1 MPESSIE
8 KKAKEVYNG
17 EKTPFVVVKKVRDA
31 ILDGTFQPGD
41 RLPEAELGQRFDVS
55 RSPVREALLALE
67 KEGTVIMTPYRG
79 AIVKP
84 LSAAEASEIAE
95 LRLTLIS
102 LAVKPAYPYLAPADF
117 DLAEKIARRITRTNN
132 AKEYFEDNRRFW
144 SILFEKTH
152 RPILYDVFRQL
163 EDRATRYTPLLIELF
178 PNPAARPRLR
188 ELFIELYREGKIAEA
203 FRAFKKIYLAVAR
216 RVIEHLPTQAPAGSS

>member
-1 MPESSIE
+1 MPESFLE
-8 KKAKEVYNG
+8 NKAKEPYNG
-17 EKTPFVVVKKVRDA
+17 EKTPFVVVKKIRDA

-41 RLPEAELGQRFDVS
+41 RLPEAELGHRFDVS

-67 KEGTVIMTPYRG
+67 KEGTVIIAPYKG

-102 LAVKPAYPYLAPADF
+102 LAVKPAYAYLAPADF
-117 DLAEKIARRITRTNN
+117 DLAEKIAHRITRTNN
-132 AKEYFEDNRRFW
+132 AKEYFEENRRFW
-144 SILFEKTH
+144 SILFEKTR

-163 EDRATRYTPLLIELF
+163 EDRATRYTPLLIAIF

-188 ELFIELYREGKIAEA
+188 EVLIELYREGKIAEA

-216 RVIEHLPTQAPAGSS
+216 RVVDHLGNQA

>member
-1 MPESSIE
+1 MPQSFREN
-8 KKAKEVYNG
+8 KAKQPGNG
-17 EKTPFVVVKKVRDA
+17 EKTPFLVVKKIREA
-31 ILDGTFQPGD
+31 ILDGTFKPGD

-67 KEGTVIMTPYRG
+67 KEGTVIMAPYKG

-117 DLAEKIARRITRTNN
+117 DLAEKIAHRITRTNK
-132 AKEYFEDNRRFW
+132 AKEYFEENRRFW
-144 SILFEKTH
+144 SILFEKTR

-163 EDRATRYTPLLIELF
+163 EDRATRYAPLLIEIY

-188 ELFIELYREGKIAEA
+188 EVLIELYREGKIAEA
-203 FRAFKKIYLAVAR
+203 FRAFRKIYLEAVR
-216 RVIEHLPTQAPAGSS
+216 RVIDHLGTKPN